1 MVAEADSRLLNSL
14 FIESVVIMNCEWTRA
29 NAALYVY
36 DELKD
41 DERYELE
48 RHEERC
54 PACQAELDAVRGF
67 RLTMS
72 ATPLPEPSPNL
83 LAGSRMRLSE
93 ALESEEPNRGWHRF
107 TFDFAGWLQS
117 MKFAPAL
124 TAALLMVGFA
134 VGTLTTYQI
143 TSRTGGPNLGSQL
156 TGTTQQVD
164 SASIASIRGITQDP
178 GSDQVKIQYDKVYTD
193 QAQGSIND
201 PKIQQLLLFAAR
213 NNINSGVR
221 LDSID
226 LLTKSPD
233 DSRVREALIFALRYD
248 RNPGVRLK
256 ALDGLRSYVKDDQQ
270 VRDAVLEALLKD
282 SNPGVRTQAISLLE
296 TVKNDSSVRQAF
308 AALAAQDKDKYIQA
322 ESKRVIANMPDFE

>member
-1 MVAEADSRLLNSL
+1 
-14 FIESVVIMNCEWTRA
+14 MNCEWTRA

-48 RHEERC
+48 RHVERC
-54 PACQAELDAVRGF
+54 SGCKSELEAVRGF
-67 RLTMS
+67 RMTMS

-83 LAGSRMRLSE
+83 LASSRMRLSE
-93 ALESEEPNRGWHRF
+93 ALESEQPNRGWRRF

-134 VGTLTTYQI
+134 AGILTTWQV
-143 TSRTGGPNLGSQL
+143 
-156 TGTTQQVD
+156 TTQKRGGEVAQIVNSQQPVD

-178 GSDQVKIQYDKVYTD
+178 NSNQVKIQYDKVYTD

-213 NNINSGVR
+213 SNINSGVR
-221 LDSID
+221 LDSVD
-226 LLTKSPD
+226 LLSKSSD
-233 DSRVREALIFALRYD
+233 DSRVREA
-248 RNPGVRLK
+248 
-256 ALDGLRSYVKDDQQ
+256 
-270 VRDAVLEALLKD
+270 
-282 SNPGVRTQAISLLE
+282 
-296 TVKNDSSVRQAF
+296 
-308 AALAAQDKDKYIQA
+308 
-322 ESKRVIANMPDFE
+322 

>member
-1 MVAEADSRLLNSL
+1 MFL
-14 FIESVVIMNCEWTRA
+14 ESVVIMNCEWTRA

-48 RHEERC
+48 RHVERC
-54 PACQAELDAVRGF
+54 SACKSELESVRGF

-72 ATPLPEPSPNL
+72 TTLLPEPSPNL
-83 LAGSRMRLSE
+83 LASSRMRLSE
-93 ALESEEPNRGWHRF
+93 ALETEEPNRGWHRF
-107 TFDFAGWLQS
+107 TFDLAGWLQS

-134 VGTLTTYQI
+134 AGVLTTWQI
-143 TSRTGGPNLGSQL
+143 STQRTAARLVDNGGMPA
-156 TGTTQQVD
+156 TVD
-164 SASIASIRGITQDP
+164 ASISGIRAITQDP
-178 GSDQVKIQYDKVYTD
+178 SSNQVKIQYDKVYTD

-233 DSRVREALIFALRYD
+233 DTRVREALIFALRYD

-270 VRDAVLEALLKD
+270 VRDAVLEALLQD

-296 TVKNDSSVRQAF
+296 SVKNDSSVRQAF
-308 AALAAQDKDKYIQA
+308 AALAQQDKDKYIQE
-322 ESKRVIANMPDFE
+322 ESKRMLQNLPDFE

>member
-1 MVAEADSRLLNSL
+1 
-14 FIESVVIMNCEWTRA
+14 MNCEWTRA

-48 RHEERC
+48 RHVDRC
-54 PACQAELDAVRGF
+54 SACKSELEAVRGF

-72 ATPLPEPSPNL
+72 ANSLPDPSPNL
-83 LAGSRMRLSE
+83 LASSRMRLSE

-107 TFDFAGWLQS
+107 TFDLAGWLQS

-134 VGTLTTYQI
+134 VGVLTTYQI
-143 TSRTGGPNLGSQL
+143 ATQRGGKGVAGGGGLSPV
-156 TGTTQQVD
+156 VD
-164 SASIASIRGITQDP
+164 SASIAAIRGITQDP
-178 GSDQVKIQYDKVYTD
+178 GSDQVKIQFDKVYTD
-193 QAQGSIND
+193 QTQGSIND

-226 LLTKSPD
+226 LLTKSQD
-233 DSRVREALIFALRYD
+233 DSRVREALTFALRYD

-270 VRDAVLEALLKD
+270 VRDAVVEALLKD
-282 SNPGVRTQAISLLE
+282 ANPGVRTQAISLLE

-308 AALAAQDKDKYIQA
+308 AALALQDKDKYIQA
-322 ESKRVIANMPDFE
+322 ESKRVLANLPDFE

>member
-1 MVAEADSRLLNSL
+1 
-14 FIESVVIMNCEWTRA
+14 MNCEWTRA

-48 RHEERC
+48 RHVERC
-54 PACQAELDAVRGF
+54 SGCKSELEAARGF

-72 ATPLPEPSPNL
+72 AHPLPEPSPNL
-83 LAGSRMRLSE
+83 LASSRMRLSE
-93 ALESEEPNRGWHRF
+93 ALESEEPSRGWHRF
-107 TFDFAGWLQS
+107 TFDLAGWLQS

-124 TAALLMVGFA
+124 TAALLLVGFA
-134 VGTLTTYQI
+134 GGVLTTYKVVSDRQSTTTNARVI
-143 TSRTGGPNLGSQL
+143 ESVPN
-156 TGTTQQVD
+156 VD
-164 SASIASIRGITQDP
+164 SANIASIRGITQEP

-193 QAQGSIND
+193 QAQGSVND

-213 NNINSGVR
+213 NNMNSGIQ

-226 LLTKSPD
+226 LLTKTPD
-233 DSRVREALIFALRYD
+233 DSRVREALTFALRYD

-256 ALDGLRSYVKDDQQ
+256 ALDGLRGYVKDDPK
-270 VRDAVLEALLKD
+270 VRDAVLEALLQD

-296 TVKNDSSVRQAF
+296 SVKNDSSVRQALT
-308 AALAAQDKDKYIQA
+308 ALAQQDKDKYIQE
-322 ESKRVIANMPDFE
+322 ESKRVLANLPDFE

>member
-1 MVAEADSRLLNSL
+1 
-14 FIESVVIMNCEWTRA
+14 MNCEWTRA

-48 RHEERC
+48 RHIERC
-54 PACQAELDAVRGF
+54 SACKSELESVRGF
-67 RLTMS
+67 RLAMS
-72 ATPLPEPSPNL
+72 AHLLPEVSPNL
-83 LAGSRMRLSE
+83 LASSRLRLSE

-107 TFDFAGWLQS
+107 TFDLAGWLQS

-124 TAALLMVGFA
+124 TAALLIVGFA
-134 VGTLTTYQI
+134 AGVLTMWQV
-143 TSRTGGPNLGSQL
+143 
-156 TGTTQQVD
+156 TTRDNRNTAVISDRGLSPIQPTE
-164 SASIASIRGITQDP
+164 ASIAGIRAITQDP
-178 GSDQVKIQYDKVYTD
+178 GSNEVKIQYDKVYTD
-193 QAQGSIND
+193 QASGSIND

-226 LLTKSPD
+226 LLTKSPED
-233 DSRVREALIFALRYD
+233 TRVREALIFALRYD

-270 VRDAVLEALLKD
+270 VRDAVLEALLRD

-296 TVKNDSSVRQAF
+296 SAKNDSSVRQALT
-308 AALAAQDKDKYIQA
+308 ALAQQDKDKYIQE
-322 ESKRVIANMPDFE
+322 ESRRVLQNLPDFE

>member
-1 MVAEADSRLLNSL
+1 
-14 FIESVVIMNCEWTRA
+14 MNCEWTRA

-48 RHEERC
+48 RHVERC
-54 PACQAELDAVRGF
+54 SACRSELEAMRGF

-72 ATPLPEPSPNL
+72 ANPLPEPSPNL
-83 LAGSRMRLSE
+83 LASSRMRLSE

-107 TFDFAGWLQS
+107 TFDLAGWLHS

-134 VGTLTTYQI
+134 VGVLTTYQVVSTRQTI
-143 TSRTGGPNLGSQL
+143 VQVPPGGTLGPD
-156 TGTTQQVD
+156 T
-164 SASIASIRGITQDP
+164 ASITGIRGITQDP

-193 QAQGSIND
+193 QTQGSIND

-296 TVKNDSSVRQAF
+296 TVKNDSSVREAF
-308 AALAAQDKDKYIQA
+308 AALAQQDKDKYIQA
-322 ESKRVIANMPDFE
+322 ESKRVLANLPDFE

>member
-1 MVAEADSRLLNSL
+1 
-14 FIESVVIMNCEWTRA
+14 MNCEWTRA

-48 RHEERC
+48 RHVERC
-54 PACQAELDAVRGF
+54 SGCKSELEAVHGF

-72 ATPLPEPSPNL
+72 AYPLPEPSPNL
-83 LAGSRMRLSE
+83 VASSRMRLSE

-107 TFDFAGWLQS
+107 TFDLAGWLNS

-124 TAALLMVGFA
+124 TAALLLVGFA
-134 VGTLTTYQI
+134 GGVLTTYKVAADH
-143 TSRTGGPNLGSQL
+143 PNPGSQVAHV
-156 TGTTQQVD
+156 TENGPTPVD
-164 SASIASIRGITQDP
+164 SASIASIRGITQEP

-193 QAQGSIND
+193 QAQGSVND

-213 NNINSGVR
+213 NNLNSGVQ

-256 ALDGLRSYVKDDQQ
+256 ALDGLRGYVKDDPK
-270 VRDAVLEALLKD
+270 VRDAVLEALLRD
-282 SNPGVRTQAISLLE
+282 SNPGVRTQAIALLE
-296 TVKNDSSVRQAF
+296 SVKNDSSVRQALT
-308 AALAAQDKDKYIQA
+308 ALAQQDKDKYIQA
-322 ESKRVIANMPDFE
+322 ESRRVLANMPDFE

>member
-1 MVAEADSRLLNSL
+1 
-14 FIESVVIMNCEWTRA
+14 MNCEWTRA

-48 RHEERC
+48 RHVERC
-54 PACQAELDAVRGF
+54 SGCKSELDAMRGF

-72 ATPLPEPSPNL
+72 ASALPEPSPNL
-83 LAGSRMRLSE
+83 LASSRMRLSE
-93 ALESEEPNRGWHRF
+93 SLESAEPHRGWQRF

-124 TAALLMVGFA
+124 TAALLLVGFA
-134 VGTLTTYQI
+134 AGVLTTYQVA
-143 TSRTGGPNLGSQL
+143 
-156 TGTTQQVD
+156 TQRQVPDVAKNGIAPVD
-164 SASIASIRGITQDP
+164 SASITGIRGITQQP
-178 GSDQVKIQYDKVYTD
+178 GSDKVEIQYDKVYTD
-193 QAQGSIND
+193 HVEGSIND

-213 NNINSGVR
+213 NNMNSGVQ

-256 ALDGLRSYVKDDQQ
+256 ALDGLRGYVKDDPK
-270 VRDAVLEALLKD
+270 VRDAVLEALLRD
-282 SNPGVRTQAISLLE
+282 GNPGVRTQAISLLE
-296 TVKNDSSVRQAF
+296 SVKNDSSVRQALT
-308 AALAAQDKDKYIQA
+308 ALAAQDKDKYIQE
-322 ESKRVIANMPDFE
+322 ESKRVLANLPDFE

>member
-1 MVAEADSRLLNSL
+1 
-14 FIESVVIMNCEWTRA
+14 MNCEWTRA

-48 RHEERC
+48 RHVERC
-54 PACQAELDAVRGF
+54 SACMSELEAVRGF

-83 LAGSRMRLSE
+83 VASSRMRLFE
-93 ALESEEPNRGWHRF
+93 ALESEEPNHGWRRF
-107 TFDFAGWLQS
+107 TFDFAGWLRS

-124 TAALLMVGFA
+124 TAALLMIGFA
-134 VGTLTTYQI
+134 GGVLTTYQV
-143 TSRTGGPNLGSQL
+143 TTRPGGTGGPG
-156 TGTTQQVD
+156 GTPVVEA
-164 SASIASIRGITQDP
+164 ASIANIRGITQDP
-178 GSDQVKIQYDKVYTD
+178 GSNQVRIQYDKVYTD
-193 QAQGSIND
+193 QAQGSISD

-213 NNINSGVR
+213 NNINSGVQ

-233 DSRVREALIFALRYD
+233 DSRVREALTYALRYD

-256 ALDGLRSYVKDDQQ
+256 ALDGLRSYVKDDPK
-270 VRDAVLEALLKD
+270 VRDAVVEALLQD
-282 SNPGVRTQAISLLE
+282 NNPGVRTQAISLLE
-296 TVKNDSSVRQAF
+296 SVKNDSSVRQALT
-308 AALAAQDKDKYIQA
+308 ALSQQGKDKYIQE
-322 ESKRVIANMPDFE
+322 ESRRMLQNLPDFE

>member
-1 MVAEADSRLLNSL
+1 
-14 FIESVVIMNCEWTRA
+14 MNCEWTRA

-48 RHEERC
+48 RHVERC
-54 PACQAELDAVRGF
+54 SGCKSELEAVRGF

-72 ATPLPEPSPNL
+72 AGPLPEPSPNL
-83 LAGSRMRLSE
+83 LASSRMRLSE
-93 ALESEEPNRGWHRF
+93 ALESEEPNRSWHRF
-107 TFDFAGWLQS
+107 TFDLAGWLQS

-124 TAALLMVGFA
+124 TAALLLVGFA
-134 VGTLTTYQI
+134 GGVLTTYRVTAQ
-143 TSRTGGPNLGSQL
+143 RQGAEVDKNGPAPI
-156 TGTTQQVD
+156 D
-164 SASIASIRGITQDP
+164 SANITGIRGITQEP
-178 GSDQVKIQYDKVYTD
+178 GSNQVEIQYDKVYTD
-193 QAQGSIND
+193 RVQGSISD

-213 NNINSGVR
+213 NNVNSGVQ

-256 ALDGLRSYVKDDQQ
+256 ALDGLRGYVKDDPK
-270 VRDAVLEALLKD
+270 VRDAVLEALLQD
-282 SNPGVRTQAISLLE
+282 ANPGVRTQAISLLE
-296 TVKNDSSVRQAF
+296 SVKNDSSVRQALT
-308 AALAAQDKDKYIQA
+308 ALALQDKDKYIQE
-322 ESKRVIANMPDFE
+322 ESKRVLANLPDFE

>member
-1 MVAEADSRLLNSL
+1 
-14 FIESVVIMNCEWTRA
+14 MNCEWTRA

-48 RHEERC
+48 RHVERC
-54 PACQAELDAVRGF
+54 SACMSELEAVRGF

-72 ATPLPEPSPNL
+72 ANPLPEPSPNL
-83 LAGSRMRLSE
+83 LANSRMRLFE
-93 ALESEEPNRGWHRF
+93 ALESEEPNRGWRRF

-124 TAALLMVGFA
+124 TAALLMIGFA
-134 VGTLTTYQI
+134 AGVLTTYQVA
-143 TSRTGGPNLGSQL
+143 THPGGTGGAGG
-156 TGTTQQVD
+156 GTPQVEA
-164 SASIASIRGITQDP
+164 ASIANIRGITQDP
-178 GSDQVKIQYDKVYTD
+178 GSNQVKIQYDKVYTD
-193 QAQGSIND
+193 QAQGSISD

-213 NNINSGVR
+213 NNINSGVQ

-233 DSRVREALIFALRYD
+233 DSRVREALTYALRYD

-256 ALDGLRSYVKDDQQ
+256 ALDGLRSYVKDDQK
-270 VRDAVLEALLKD
+270 VRDAVVEALLQD
-282 SNPGVRTQAISLLE
+282 SNSGVRTQAISLLE
-296 TVKNDSSVRQAF
+296 SVKNDSSVRQALT
-308 AALAAQDKDKYIQA
+308 ALSLQGKDKYIQE
-322 ESKRVIANMPDFE
+322 ESRRMLQNLPDFE

>member
-1 MVAEADSRLLNSL
+1 
-14 FIESVVIMNCEWTRA
+14 MNCEWTRA
-29 NAALYVY
+29 NAALYIY

-48 RHEERC
+48 RHVERC
-54 PACQAELDAVRGF
+54 SACMSELEAVRGF

-72 ATPLPEPSPNL
+72 ANPLPEPSPNL
-83 LAGSRMRLSE
+83 LAGSRMRLFE
-93 ALESEEPNRGWHRF
+93 ALESEQPNRGWRRF

-124 TAALLMVGFA
+124 TAALLMIGFA
-134 VGTLTTYQI
+134 AGVLTTYQVA
-143 TSRTGGPNLGSQL
+143 TQRNNQVVAERGQSGG
-156 TGTTQQVD
+156 VEA
-164 SASIASIRGITQDP
+164 ASIANIRGITQDP
-178 GSDQVKIQYDKVYTD
+178 GSNQVKIQYDKVYTD
-193 QAQGSIND
+193 QAQGSISE

-213 NNINSGVR
+213 NNINSGVQ

-233 DSRVREALIFALRYD
+233 DSRVREALTYALRYD

-256 ALDGLRSYVKDDQQ
+256 ALDGLRSYVKDDQK
-270 VRDAVLEALLKD
+270 VRDAVVEALLQD

-296 TVKNDSSVRQAF
+296 SVKNDSSVRQALT
-308 AALAAQDKDKYIQA
+308 ALSQQGKDKYIQE
-322 ESKRVIANMPDFE
+322 ESRRMLQNLPDFE

>member
-1 MVAEADSRLLNSL
+1 
-14 FIESVVIMNCEWTRA
+14 MNCEWTRA
-29 NAALYVY
+29 NTALYVY

-48 RHEERC
+48 RHVERC
-54 PACQAELDAVRGF
+54 SGCKSELEAVRGF

-72 ATPLPEPSPNL
+72 ASPLPEPSPNL
-83 LAGSRMRLSE
+83 LASSRMRLSE
-93 ALESEEPNRGWHRF
+93 ALESEQPNRGWHRF
-107 TFDFAGWLQS
+107 TFDLAGWLQS

-134 VGTLTTYQI
+134 GGVLTTWQVA
-143 TSRTGGPNLGSQL
+143 TQKQAKGGEPIVERPGP
-156 TGTTQQVD
+156 VE
-164 SASIASIRGITQDP
+164 ASIATIRGITQEP
-178 GSDQVKIQYDKVYTD
+178 GSDLVKIQYDKVYTD

-213 NNINSGVR
+213 NNINSGVQ

-256 ALDGLRSYVKDDQQ
+256 ALDGLRGYVREDPK
-270 VRDAVLEALLKD
+270 VRDAVLEALLQD
-282 SNPGVRTQAISLLE
+282 ANPGVRTQAISLLE
-296 TVKNDSSVRQAF
+296 SVKNDSSVRQALT
-308 AALAAQDKDKYIQA
+308 ALAQQDKDKYIQE
-322 ESKRVIANMPDFE
+322 ESKRVLANLPDFE

>member
-1 MVAEADSRLLNSL
+1 
-14 FIESVVIMNCEWTRA
+14 MNCEWTRA

-48 RHEERC
+48 RHVERC
-54 PACQAELDAVRGF
+54 SACKSELEAVRGF

-72 ATPLPEPSPNL
+72 ANPLPEPSPNL
-83 LAGSRMRLSE
+83 LASSRMRLSE
-93 ALESEEPNRGWHRF
+93 ALESEEPNRGWQRF
-107 TFDFAGWLQS
+107 TFDLAGWLHS

-134 VGTLTTYQI
+134 VGVLTTYQVVGQKEQ
-143 TSRTGGPNLGSQL
+143 TVVRGPEGSGGGSN
-156 TGTTQQVD
+156 TVD
-164 SASIASIRGITQDP
+164 AATIAGIRGITQDP

-193 QAQGSIND
+193 QTQGSIND

-256 ALDGLRSYVKDDQQ
+256 ALDGLRSYVKDDPQ

-296 TVKNDSSVRQAF
+296 AVKNDSSVREAF
-308 AALAAQDKDKYIQA
+308 AALAQQDKDKYIQA
-322 ESKRVIANMPDFE
+322 ESKRVLANLPDFE

>member
-1 MVAEADSRLLNSL
+1 
-14 FIESVVIMNCEWTRA
+14 MNCEWTRA

-48 RHEERC
+48 RHVERC
-54 PACQAELDAVRGF
+54 SACRSELEAVRGF

-72 ATPLPEPSPNL
+72 ANPPPEPSPNL
-83 LAGSRMRLSE
+83 LASSRMRLSE

-107 TFDFAGWLQS
+107 TFDVAGWLHS

-134 VGTLTTYQI
+134 VGVLTTYQVVSQKETVARGSEGGGGTSIVDAATI
-143 TSRTGGPNLGSQL
+143 TG
-156 TGTTQQVD
+156 
-164 SASIASIRGITQDP
+164 IRGITQDP

-193 QAQGSIND
+193 QTQGSIND

-296 TVKNDSSVRQAF
+296 TVKNDSSVREAF
-308 AALAAQDKDKYIQA
+308 AALAHQDKDKYIQA
-322 ESKRVIANMPDFE
+322 ESKRVLANLPDFE

>member
-1 MVAEADSRLLNSL
+1 
-14 FIESVVIMNCEWTRA
+14 MNCEWTRA

-48 RHEERC
+48 RHVERC
-54 PACQAELDAVRGF
+54 AACKNELDSVRGF
-67 RLTMS
+67 RLAMS
-72 ATPLPEPSPNL
+72 AAPQPEVSPNL

-93 ALESEEPNRGWHRF
+93 ALESEEPSRGWHRF

-124 TAALLMVGFA
+124 TAALLMIGFA
-134 VGTLTTYQI
+134 AGTLTTWQV
-143 TSRTGGPNLGSQL
+143 TTQRHGAEVVQ
-156 TGTTQQVD
+156 TGTTPLPVD
-164 SASIASIRGITQDP
+164 SASIAGIRGITQDP

-213 NNINSGVR
+213 NNINSGLR
-221 LDSID
+221 LDSVD
-226 LLTKSPD
+226 LLAKSSD
-233 DSRVREALIFALRYD
+233 DSHVREALMYALRYD

-256 ALDGLRSYVKDDQQ
+256 ALDGLRSYVKDNQQ
-270 VRDAVLEALLKD
+270 VRDAVLEALLQD
-282 SNPGVRTQAISLLE
+282 TNPGVRTQAISLRE
-296 TVKNDSSVRQAF
+296 TVKNDSSVRQAL
-308 AALAAQDKDKYIQA
+308 AALAQQDKDKYIQG
-322 ESKRVIANMPDFE
+322 ESKRVLANLPDFE

>member
-1 MVAEADSRLLNSL
+1 M
-14 FIESVVIMNCEWTRA
+14 MNCEWTRA

-48 RHEERC
+48 RHVDRC
-54 PACQAELDAVRGF
+54 SACKAELDAVRGF

-72 ATPLPEPSPNL
+72 ANPLPEPSPNL
-83 LAGSRMRLSE
+83 LASSRMRLSE
-93 ALESEEPNRGWHRF
+93 ALESEQPNRGWQRF
-107 TFDFAGWLQS
+107 TFDLVGWLHS

-134 VGTLTTYQI
+134 VGVLTTYQVVTTRHDI
-143 TSRTGGPNLGSQL
+143 AQGPI
-156 TGTTQQVD
+156 GTPPPAVE
-164 SASIASIRGITQDP
+164 SASITGIRAITQDP

-193 QAQGSIND
+193 QTQGSIND

-296 TVKNDSSVRQAF
+296 TVKNDSSVREAF
-308 AALAAQDKDKYIQA
+308 AALAQQDKDKYIQA
-322 ESKRVIANMPDFE
+322 ESKRVLANLPDFE

>member
-1 MVAEADSRLLNSL
+1 
-14 FIESVVIMNCEWTRA
+14 MNCEWTRA
-29 NAALYVY
+29 NTALYIY

-48 RHEERC
+48 RHVERC
-54 PACQAELDAVRGF
+54 SGCKSELEAVRGF

-72 ATPLPEPSPNL
+72 VNPLPEPSPNL
-83 LAGSRMRLSE
+83 LASSRMRLSE
-93 ALESEEPNRGWHRF
+93 ALESEEPSRGWHRF

-134 VGTLTTYQI
+134 AGILTTWQV
-143 TSRTGGPNLGSQL
+143 
-156 TGTTQQVD
+156 TTQKHGGEVAQIVNSQQPVD
-164 SASIASIRGITQDP
+164 SASISSIRGITQDP
-178 GSDQVKIQYDKVYTD
+178 SSNQVKIQYDKVFTD

-213 NNINSGVR
+213 SNINSGVR
-221 LDSID
+221 LDSVD
-226 LLTKSPD
+226 LLSKSSD

-270 VRDAVLEALLKD
+270 VRDAVLEALLQD
-282 SNPGVRTQAISLLE
+282 NNPGVRTQAISLLE
-296 TVKNDSSVRQAF
+296 SVKNDSSVRQALT
-308 AALAAQDKDKYIQA
+308 ALAAQDKDKYIQG
-322 ESKRVIANMPDFE
+322 ESRRVLANLPDFE

>member
-1 MVAEADSRLLNSL
+1 
-14 FIESVVIMNCEWTRA
+14 MNCEWTRA
-29 NAALYVY
+29 NTALYVY

-48 RHEERC
+48 RHVERC
-54 PACQAELDAVRGF
+54 SGCKSELEAVRGF
-67 RLTMS
+67 RFTMS
-72 ATPLPEPSPNL
+72 AHPLAEPSPNL
-83 LAGSRMRLSE
+83 LASSRMRLSE
-93 ALESEEPNRGWHRF
+93 ALESEEPSRGWHRF
-107 TFDFAGWLQS
+107 TFDLAGWLQS

-124 TAALLMVGFA
+124 TAALLLVGFA
-134 VGTLTTYQI
+134 GGVLTTWQV
-143 TSRTGGPNLGSQL
+143 S
-156 TGTTQQVD
+156 TQRQGANFAHENPVALQPD
-164 SASIASIRGITQDP
+164 TASIASIRGITQEP

-213 NNINSGVR
+213 NNMNSGIQ

-226 LLTKSPD
+226 LLTKTPD

-256 ALDGLRSYVKDDQQ
+256 ALDGLRGYVKDDPK
-270 VRDAVLEALLKD
+270 VRDAVLEALLQD

-296 TVKNDSSVRQAF
+296 SVKNDSSVRQALT
-308 AALAAQDKDKYIQA
+308 ALAQQDKDKYIQE
-322 ESKRVIANMPDFE
+322 ESKRVLANLPDFE

>member
-1 MVAEADSRLLNSL
+1 
-14 FIESVVIMNCEWTRA
+14 MNCEWTRA

-48 RHEERC
+48 RHVERC
-54 PACQAELDAVRGF
+54 SGCKSELEAVRGF
-67 RLTMS
+67 RMTMS

-83 LAGSRMRLSE
+83 LASSRMRLSE
-93 ALESEEPNRGWHRF
+93 ALESEQPNRGWRRF
-107 TFDFAGWLQS
+107 TFDFAGSLQS

-134 VGTLTTYQI
+134 AGILTTWQV
-143 TSRTGGPNLGSQL
+143 
-156 TGTTQQVD
+156 TTQKRGGEVAQIVNSQQPVD

-178 GSDQVKIQYDKVYTD
+178 NSNQVKIQYDKVYTD

-213 NNINSGVR
+213 SNINSGVR
-221 LDSID
+221 LDSVD
-226 LLTKSPD
+226 LLSKSSD

-256 ALDGLRSYVKDDQQ
+256 ALDGLRSYVKDDQK
-270 VRDAVLEALLKD
+270 VRDAVLEALLQD

-296 TVKNDSSVRQAF
+296 SVKNDSSVRQAL
-308 AALAAQDKDKYIQA
+308 AALAQGDKDKYIQG
-322 ESKRVIANMPDFE
+322 ESKRVLANLPDFE

>member
-1 MVAEADSRLLNSL
+1 
-14 FIESVVIMNCEWTRA
+14 MNCEWTRA

-48 RHEERC
+48 RHAERC
-54 PACQAELDAVRGF
+54 PACQAELEAVRGF

-72 ATPLPEPSPNL
+72 ASPLPEPSPNL

-124 TAALLMVGFA
+124 TAALLMVGFG
-134 VGTLTTYQI
+134 VGVLTTYQI
-143 TSRTGGPNLGSQL
+143 TRSGGPVPPLRGD
-156 TGTTQQVD
+156 QQQPVE
-164 SASIASIRGITQDP
+164 SSIASIRGITQDP

-308 AALAAQDKDKYIQA
+308 ATLAAQDKDKYIQA
-322 ESKRVIANMPDFE
+322 ESKRVIANLPDFE

>member
-1 MVAEADSRLLNSL
+1 
-14 FIESVVIMNCEWTRA
+14 MNCEWTRA
-29 NAALYVY
+29 NTALYIY

-48 RHEERC
+48 RHVERC
-54 PACQAELDAVRGF
+54 SGCKSELEAVRGF

-72 ATPLPEPSPNL
+72 ANPLPEPSPNL
-83 LAGSRMRLSE
+83 LASSRMRLSE
-93 ALESEEPNRGWHRF
+93 ALESEEPSRGWHRF

-124 TAALLMVGFA
+124 TAALLMVGFGA
-134 VGTLTTYQI
+134 GILTTWQV
-143 TSRTGGPNLGSQL
+143 
-156 TGTTQQVD
+156 TTQKRGGEVAQIVNSQPVD

-178 GSDQVKIQYDKVYTD
+178 GSNQVKIQYDKVYTD

-213 NNINSGVR
+213 SNINSGVR
-221 LDSID
+221 LDSVD
-226 LLTKSPD
+226 LLSKSSD

-270 VRDAVLEALLKD
+270 VRDAVLEALLQD
-282 SNPGVRTQAISLLE
+282 NNPGVRTQAISLLE
-296 TVKNDSSVRQAF
+296 SVKNDSSVRQALT
-308 AALAAQDKDKYIQA
+308 ALAAQDKDKYIQG
-322 ESKRVIANMPDFE
+322 ESRRVLANLPDFE

>member
-1 MVAEADSRLLNSL
+1 
-14 FIESVVIMNCEWTRA
+14 MNCEWTRA
-29 NAALYVY
+29 NAALYIY

-48 RHEERC
+48 RHVERC
-54 PACQAELDAVRGF
+54 LACKTELDAVRGF

-72 ATPLPEPSPNL
+72 AYPQPEPSPNL
-83 LAGSRMRLSE
+83 LASSRMRLSE

-124 TAALLMVGFA
+124 TAALLLIGFA
-134 VGTLTTYQI
+134 GGVLTTWQI
-143 TSRTGGPNLGSQL
+143 SVQRQGNIARVEIPTGPAA
-156 TGTTQQVD
+156 VD
-164 SASIASIRGITQDP
+164 NASITGIRGITQEPNSNKVD
-178 GSDQVKIQYDKVYTD
+178 IQYDKVYTD
-193 QAQGSIND
+193 HVEGSIND

-213 NNINSGVR
+213 NNLNSGVQ

-256 ALDGLRSYVKDDQQ
+256 ALDGLRGYVKDDPK
-270 VRDAVLEALLKD
+270 VRDAVLEALLQD

-296 TVKNDSSVRQAF
+296 SVKNDSSVRQALSV
-308 AALAAQDKDKYIQA
+308 LAQQDKDKYIQE
-322 ESKRVIANMPDFE
+322 ESRRALASLPDFE

>member
-1 MVAEADSRLLNSL
+1 
-14 FIESVVIMNCEWTRA
+14 MNCEWTRA
-29 NAALYVY
+29 NTALYIY

-48 RHEERC
+48 RHVERC
-54 PACQAELDAVRGF
+54 SGCKSELEAVRGF

-72 ATPLPEPSPNL
+72 ANPLPEPSPNL
-83 LAGSRMRLSE
+83 LASSRMRLSE
-93 ALESEEPNRGWHRF
+93 ALESEEPSRGWHRF

-134 VGTLTTYQI
+134 AGILTTWQV
-143 TSRTGGPNLGSQL
+143 
-156 TGTTQQVD
+156 TTQKHGAEVAQIVNSQQPVD

-178 GSDQVKIQYDKVYTD
+178 SSNQVKIQYDKVYTD

-213 NNINSGVR
+213 SNINSGVR
-221 LDSID
+221 LDSVD
-226 LLTKSPD
+226 LLSKSSD

-256 ALDGLRSYVKDDQQ
+256 ALDGLRSYVKEDQQ
-270 VRDAVLEALLKD
+270 VRDAVLEALLQD
-282 SNPGVRTQAISLLE
+282 NNPGVRTQAISLLE
-296 TVKNDSSVRQAF
+296 SVKNDSSVRQALT
-308 AALAAQDKDKYIQA
+308 ALAAQDKDKYIQG
-322 ESKRVIANMPDFE
+322 ESRRVLANLPDFE

>member
-1 MVAEADSRLLNSL
+1 
-14 FIESVVIMNCEWTRA
+14 MNCEWTRA
-29 NAALYVY
+29 NAALYIY

-48 RHEERC
+48 RHVERC
-54 PACQAELDAVRGF
+54 SACKSELEAVRGF

-72 ATPLPEPSPNL
+72 TAPMPEPSPNL
-83 LAGSRMRLSE
+83 LASSRMRLSE
-93 ALESEEPNRGWHRF
+93 ALESEEPTRGWHRF

-124 TAALLMVGFA
+124 TAALLIVGFA
-134 VGTLTTYQI
+134 GGTLTTWQV
-143 TSRTGGPNLGSQL
+143 
-156 TGTTQQVD
+156 TTQRHGAVVAQNEIAPAAPE
-164 SASIASIRGITQDP
+164 SASITGIRGITQDP
-178 GSDQVKIQYDKVYTD
+178 GSNQVKIQYDKVYTD
-193 QAQGSIND
+193 QVQGSIND

-221 LDSID
+221 LDSVD
-226 LLTKSPD
+226 LLTKSSD

-270 VRDAVLEALLKD
+270 VRDAVLEALLRD
-282 SNPGVRTQAISLLE
+282 DNPGVRTQAISLLE
-296 TVKNDSSVRQAF
+296 AVRNDISVRQALT
-308 AALAAQDKDKYIQA
+308 ALARQDKDKYIQG
-322 ESKRVIANMPDFE
+322 ESKRVLANLPNFE

>member
-1 MVAEADSRLLNSL
+1 
-14 FIESVVIMNCEWTRA
+14 MNCEWTRA
-29 NAALYVY
+29 NTALYIY

-48 RHEERC
+48 RHVERC
-54 PACQAELDAVRGF
+54 SACKSELEAVRGF

-72 ATPLPEPSPNL
+72 ANPLPEPSPNL
-83 LAGSRMRLSE
+83 LASSRMRLSE
-93 ALESEEPNRGWHRF
+93 ALESEEPSRGWHRF

-124 TAALLMVGFA
+124 TAALLMVGFGA
-134 VGTLTTYQI
+134 GILTTWQV
-143 TSRTGGPNLGSQL
+143 
-156 TGTTQQVD
+156 TTQKRGGEVAQIVNSQPVD

-178 GSDQVKIQYDKVYTD
+178 GSNQVKIQYDKVYTD

-213 NNINSGVR
+213 SNINSGVR
-221 LDSID
+221 LDSVD
-226 LLTKSPD
+226 LLSKSSD

-270 VRDAVLEALLKD
+270 VRDAVLEALLQD
-282 SNPGVRTQAISLLE
+282 NNPGVRTQAISLLE
-296 TVKNDSSVRQAF
+296 SVKNDSSVRQALT
-308 AALAAQDKDKYIQA
+308 ALAAQDKDKYIQG
-322 ESKRVIANMPDFE
+322 ESRRVLANLPDFE